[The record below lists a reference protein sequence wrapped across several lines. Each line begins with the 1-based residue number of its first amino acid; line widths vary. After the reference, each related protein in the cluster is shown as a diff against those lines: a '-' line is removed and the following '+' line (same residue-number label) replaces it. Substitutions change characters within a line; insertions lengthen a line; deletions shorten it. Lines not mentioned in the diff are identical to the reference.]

1 MTEQTYVCPFC
12 KCIYKDKYVLKRH
25 QSTAKFCLQ
34 IQSSDISIAKYKCNN
49 CNYKSMYKHNYE
61 RHLKKC
67 TIVIDQKMKEENIS
81 IKKELEFVT
90 KEKDTLWKELTKSRA
105 RPNNINNTII
115 NNINHQYNISK
126 KLLQPYEYLSN
137 NFESIINSN
146 LNRQH
151 FMEGVKGVIRFI
163 VHDLLTY
170 DGKKYYASYT
180 KGDTDFH
187 RITDGE
193 VEIDEKAKKLL
204 NDIYPYIEDRCK
216 EIRQDEEE
224 PTFDIT
230 NASNSELRD
239 KQKQRLK
246 LCSKYKEIQRLGIQ
260 GSDEYNECVRR
271 ISREHFISKSVSA
284 TEKSIGKSSKD
295 ENIITIEN

>member
-1 MTEQTYVCPFC
+1 MSEQTYVCDFC
-12 KCIYKDKYVLKRH
+12 KRIYKNKYTLKKH
-25 QSTAKFCLQ
+25 KSTARFCLQ
-34 IQSSDISIAKYKCNN
+34 IQLSDISKAQYKCIN
-49 CNYKSMYKHNYE
+49 CNYKSMNKYNYK
-61 RHLKKC
+61 RHVNNCKV
-67 TIVIDQKMKEENIS
+67 IVDQNMKIENIL
-81 IKKELEFVT
+81 IQKELEIVKKELS
-90 KEKDTLWKELTKSRA
+90 KARA
-105 RPNNINNTII
+105 RPNINNNTII
-115 NNINHQYNISK
+115 NNINNQFNISK
-126 KLLQPYEYLSN
+126 KLLHPYEYLSN
-137 NFESIINSN
+137 NFESIITSN

-284 TEKSIGKSSKD
+284 TEKIIGKSSKD